1 MPFYREASMLKP
13 LRMELVAQCR
23 ARLPYEAC
31 GVLYGK
37 AADGRIEAEGF
48 SLVRNVAASPES
60 AFRFDPDDWIRVWYD
75 MQKNQRSLVGFFH
88 SHPSGSR
95 HPSRADGEG
104 WIEAGSYWIVDPSD
118 GAGRLYAYGRTA
130 NRDWYAIPLA
140 ESPSVN
146 DG

>member
-1 MPFYREASMLKP
+1 
-13 LRMELVAQCR
+13 
-23 ARLPYEAC
+23 
-31 GVLYGK
+31 
-37 AADGRIEAEGF
+37 
-48 SLVRNVAASPES
+48 VRNVATSPES

-104 WIEAGSYWIVDPSD
+104 WIGAGSYWIVDPSD